1 LNTSGTAMTDLL
13 WIALAFVCGSLP
25 LSLWLGKVAL
35 HVDIREYGD
44 GNPGAANVWR
54 AGGRWWGLL
63 AILLDAFKGAIPVG
77 IAAYVAGVQGWA
89 LVAVGLAPIL
99 GHAYSPF
106 LRFQGGKALSVTFG
120 VWTGLTLWQAPV
132 VLGIAFA
139 IWLKILVVEG
149 WAVLFGM
156 LTLLVFFLATGAPWE
171 WFGVWV
177 GSFAIFLWKHRAD
190 YRRRP
195 PLEDGWLAPLF
206 RRRAA

>member
-1 LNTSGTAMTDLL
+1 MSPSLTALL
-13 WIALAFVCGSLP
+13 WVAFAFVCGSLP
-25 LSLWLGKVAL
+25 LSLWLGKAAL
-35 HVDIREYGD
+35 HVDIRAYGD

-77 IAAYVAGVQGWA
+77 VATYGAGVQGWT
-89 LVAVGLAPIL
+89 LVAVALAPIL
-99 GHAYSPF
+99 GHAWSPF

-139 IWLKILVVEG
+139 VWLKILVVEG

-156 LTLLVFFLATGAPWE
+156 LTLLVFFLATSVPWE
-171 WFGVWV
+171 WLAVWV
-177 GSFAIFLWKHRAD
+177 GSLAIFLYKHRAD

-195 PLEDGWLAPLF
+195 RLQDGWLAPLF
-206 RRRAA
+206 R